1 MVADFGL
8 AKFRAVDQNLTLP
21 TSVLGSPSYMAPEQV
36 DGAAGGI
43 GPATDVY
50 SLGAILYELL
60 TGRPPIVGHDPVAT
74 LQMVTVAV
82 PDAGALI
89 NPSIPSALDAIALKC
104 LEKKPERRYR
114 SASELA
120 EDLDRWLRGEQAAAA
135 RSRSALASS
144 GRFVRT
150 AVVSSIAALL
160 ISGDRSEGA
169 ASSYTTTGVPARRT
183 AALPSIGRQSP
194 VSGNSVAVLP
204 FADLSETKDQEYL
217 SDGLSEEIIYRLVR
231 FRELHV
237 PGRASAFYFKDRQ
250 ATIAEVAKTL
260 GVAHV
265 LQGSVRKSGD
275 HLRVTARLVRA
286 DDGYLLWS
294 GTYDKTLADIAT
306 LRDEIVSSVVSA
318 LNISQLTVG
327 EPPPRT
333 RNAEAYRLQL
343 LARFY
348 DYHLGTRDAE
358 QKSVDYYEQAI
369 KLDPSSATAW
379 EGLSRA
385 VSELPEFGIL
395 SWQEG
400 REAALSSAERALLLD
415 PSLAAAHIARGKVSY
430 YFDYDWNAAA
440 KEFAKA
446 RLLDPADPFTHLWA
460 GLLAAT
466 VGRQTDALQ
475 LFHEALLQ
483 DPLNKF
489 ASESIAATNY
499 RLGRFAEAEA
509 AARQAIELW
518 PAAIG
523 GNARLASV
531 LLARGDRDAAL
542 AEVEREPDQGARACA
557 RVRTYWLLGRKADSD
572 AALGDCDGAAEN
584 WPYAVATVH
593 AVRGEVDQ
601 AFRLLERAY
610 QLRDSNLVLQGGVMS
625 DVDLRNLRQDPRYK
639 AFLRKMMLTG

>member
-1 MVADFGL
+1 
-8 AKFRAVDQNLTLP
+8 
-21 TSVLGSPSYMAPEQV
+21 
-36 DGAAGGI
+36 
-43 GPATDVY
+43 
-50 SLGAILYELL
+50 
-60 TGRPPIVGHDPVAT
+60 
-74 LQMVTVAV
+74 
-82 PDAGALI
+82 
-89 NPSIPSALDAIALKC
+89 
-104 LEKKPERRYR
+104 
-114 SASELA
+114 
-120 EDLDRWLRGEQAAAA
+120 
-135 RSRSALASS
+135 
-144 GRFVRT
+144 
-150 AVVSSIAALL
+150 
-160 ISGDRSEGA
+160 
-169 ASSYTTTGVPARRT
+169 
-183 AALPSIGRQSP
+183 
-194 VSGNSVAVLP
+194 
-204 FADLSETKDQEYL
+204 
-217 SDGLSEEIIYRLVR
+217 
-231 FRELHV
+231 
-237 PGRASAFYFKDRQ
+237 
-250 ATIAEVAKTL
+250 
-260 GVAHV
+260 
-265 LQGSVRKSGD
+265 
-275 HLRVTARLVRA
+275 
-286 DDGYLLWS
+286 
-294 GTYDKTLADIAT
+294 
-306 LRDEIVSSVVSA
+306 
-318 LNISQLTVG
+318 
-327 EPPPRT
+327 
-333 RNAEAYRLQL
+333 
-343 LARFY
+343 
-348 DYHLGTRDAE
+348 
-358 QKSVDYYEQAI
+358 
-369 KLDPSSATAW
+369 
-379 EGLSRA
+379 
-385 VSELPEFGIL
+385 L